1 MSSSTVRS
9 QLIQLE
15 NNTKKK
21 LATYSSKYA
30 QYVTKKANFKEKELD
45 ESIEKLLND
54 RETLLNNITADIGRE
69 QEEDG
74 MNNDGDDLKNKYLK
88 HKHLLTND
96 QKELNNLRSCINQ
109 ERNRLNLL
117 ISVKKDLLTN
127 NISSTEE
134 YMNDES
140 MRIDKQTSVMD
151 KLIQDALNS
160 KNQIMEQSNDILFN
174 TNSRAN
180 NLLQK
185 IPGISNLL
193 ARINTR
199 RRKNLVIMSCL
210 IGVCTFLIFLSF

>member
-210 IGVCTFLIFLSF
+210 ICVCTFLIFLSF